1 VRATIAH
8 GFPRLSRGNKRDN
21 RLEVTAVT
29 DAGVLDPVS
38 TDELDGLS
46 AVALPDR
53 KAMAI
58 VTCDPNEAAMMAG
71 AELIPPPEQPGA
83 YDAADE

>member
-1 VRATIAH
+1 MA
-8 GFPRLSRGNKRDN
+8 
-21 RLEVTAVT
+21 
-29 DAGVLDPVS
+29 DAAVLDSVT

-58 VTCDPNEAAMMAG
+58 VTCDPNEAMMTAG
-71 AELIPPPEQPGA
+71 AELIPPPEQP
-83 YDAADE
+83 DAEGPGPGSYAASE